1 MHNCNWNLFDYIL
14 NSYFVDKSLLNG
26 LIENTCFEISFH
38 VNKYDIISFINS
50 YFKGHFCTSMK
61 LFAHANS
68 LFETDTRTRENLFL
82 PDFFLFLFAGFNKT
96 PLPYETC
103 YTLVIYMLIKRS
115 YFVVS
120 QSFLWVQLNIVEFR
134 RPTTHDFIFCFVI
147 SQFT

>member
-1 MHNCNWNLFDYIL
+1 MHIH
-14 NSYFVDKSLLNG
+14 VRDKGRKLITLISIIQSL
-26 LIENTCFEISFH
+26 EW
-38 VNKYDIISFINS
+38 VIISFINS

-68 LFETDTRTRENLFL
+68 LFETDTRSRRNLFL
-82 PDFFLFLFAGFNKT
+82 PDFFLFLFAVFNKT

-120 QSFLWVQLNIVEFR
+120 QSF
-134 RPTTHDFIFCFVI
+134 FVSAI
-147 SQFT
+147 KYSWIQKTDNSRFHFLLRYFTIHINFVCWRNYLIL

>member
-1 MHNCNWNLFDYIL
+1 MYALSCTILITLF
-14 NSYFVDKSLLNG
+14 VWC
-26 LIENTCFEISFH
+26 CFEISFH

-50 YFKGHFCTSMK
+50 YFKGHFCTSIY
-61 LFAHANS
+61 LLAHANS

-82 PDFFLFLFAGFNKT
+82 PDFFLFLFAVFNKT
-96 PLPYETC
+96 PLPYKTC

-120 QSFLWVQLNIVEFR
+120 QSFLWVQLNIVELR